1 MGGEE
6 GKGDFMEFRAVLGS
20 ILERCGIEGFGERTA
35 DPVSN
40 RFDYDGERAFIQ
52 GWWEAHGGA
61 EVTTKEFAPIALG
74 DEAAGDADP
83 HPREDG
89 TGDGDSAGHVPDE
102 AARQAP
108 RAGGRKPV
116 GTAPGTLHPV
126 LVDS

>member
-1 MGGEE
+1 
-6 GKGDFMEFRAVLGS
+6 MEFRAVLGS

-40 RFDYDGERAFIQ
+40 RVDDDGERAFIQ

-61 EVTTKEFAPIALG
+61 EVTTKGTRAHS
-74 DEAAGDADP
+74 AG
-83 HPREDG
+83 RRGRRGTLTRIQGKDG
-89 TGDGDSAGHVPDE
+89 TGPDDGAGHVPYE

-116 GTAPGTLHPV
+116 GTSPGTLHPV